1 MGIPNQT
8 IADLLGGKVISQ
20 EIVNKI
26 MNLKAAEYEE
36 SGKQFDEAAINKLA
50 GSMLKVLDSLVN
62 TEKEYKPNEF
72 IFEYDGAKFLTKGD
86 LHTIGAK
93 HKGGKTS
100 LIYILIAC
108 MLSGSWNKLKCIIPD
123 LKVVCVDT
131 EQKGIDTQNAL
142 LKICKMANVD
152 PTEVEQRLHM
162 FNFRPL
168 TPDEMKLGI
177 HLLLQVYKPD
187 ILFVDGIVDLCRDF
201 NDVEASQDLVINYL
215 LKIAD
220 EHNCA
225 IINVLHTNKTDGYQE
240 LRGHLGA
247 FLAQKGNCVFKCE
260 QDPNTHIVT
269 VSLPTVRYA
278 PVPDF
283 YFTFDKD
290 GMPIDA
296 EQHFLEVQAEMAK
309 NAKLRKEEE
318 KRQKMNERKDV
329 ILELVKANGGSSYR
343 KDVRKSFCDKTGKGE
358 TTFNE
363 TLNEMLEAEVLFE
376 SGPRNQLVLSLH
388 KTQEIPGLK

>member
-1 MGIPNQT
+1 MEVKKNT
-8 IADLLGGKVISQ
+8 VADLLGGKVISQ

-36 SGKQFDEAAINKLA
+36 NGKQFDDAAIDKMA
-50 GSMLKVLDSLVN
+50 GAMLKIIECEVN
-62 TEKEYKPNEF
+62 TEKVYKPNEF
-72 IFEYDGAKFLTKGD
+72 ILEYEGAKFLTKGD

-93 HKGGKTS
+93 QKAGKST
-100 LIYILIAC
+100 LIRILIAAILC
-108 MLSGSWNKLKCIIPD
+108 GHWNKVKCIIPG
-123 LKVVCVDT
+123 LKVVYLDT
-131 EQKGIDTQNAL
+131 EQKGVDTQNAL
-142 LKICKMANVD
+142 LQICKMANVD
-152 PTEVEQRLHM
+152 PKEAEQQLHM
-162 FNFRPL
+162 FNLRSL
-168 TPDEMKLGI
+168 TTDEMKFSI
-177 HLLLQVYKPD
+177 QLLLENFKPD

-201 NDVEASQDLVINYL
+201 NDVEASQDLVINFL
-215 LKIAD
+215 LKQAE

-225 IINVLHTNKTDGYQE
+225 IVSVLHTNKTDGYQE

-260 QDPNTHIVT
+260 LDNNTNIVT

-283 YFTFDKD
+283 YFTFDED

-318 KRQKMNERKDV
+318 MRQKMNERKDV

-363 TLNEMLEAEVLFE
+363 TLKEMFKAEVLFE